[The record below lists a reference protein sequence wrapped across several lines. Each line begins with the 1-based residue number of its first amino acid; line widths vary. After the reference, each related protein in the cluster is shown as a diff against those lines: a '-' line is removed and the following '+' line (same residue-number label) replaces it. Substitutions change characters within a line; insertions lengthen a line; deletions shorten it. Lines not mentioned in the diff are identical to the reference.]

1 MLNGFIK
8 IVKDKGLRNRI
19 LFTLGI
25 LLVFRLGATITI
37 PGVTITES
45 IADDSIFGILNM
57 LGGGALNQF
66 SLLALGVSP
75 YITASIIVQLLSMDV
90 IPSLS
95 QKSKSGEAGRKELQQ
110 TTKYLALILALVQ
123 GFALTFVMS
132 SQGIIDF
139 TDSSSTYMFI
149 MVLLA
154 AGAMFT
160 V

>member
-1 MLNGFIK
+1 MLNAVVK
-8 IVKDKGLRNRI
+8 IFKDKGLRNRL
-19 LFTLGI
+19 LFTMGI
-25 LLVFRLGATITI
+25 LMIFRLGATITI
-37 PGVTITES
+37 PGVTVTDS
-45 IADDSIFGILNM
+45 IADDSIFGIINL

-66 SLLALGVSP
+66 SLFALGVSP
-75 YITASIIVQLLSMDV
+75 YITASIIVQLLAMDV

-110 TTKYLALILALVQ
+110 TTKYLALILSLVQ

-132 SQGIIDF
+132 NQGVIQFDN
-139 TDSSSTYMFI
+139 TTATYIFI
-149 MVLLA
+149 MVILA